1 MKTKISAVLVTLLLL
16 AMLPIHEGAFGAVFN
31 PTDEDEFR
39 DALEASE
46 SNGEDNTIALPE
58 GVFDTDGEP
67 FTFNPTDTG
76 TLLIVGTEEGA
87 TIIDA
92 GGDGRGISINTSNL
106 PDDSVADVT
115 VSSLTIRDGSDSF
128 GANLFVL
135 TASAD
140 ITVLNCTFQNGASN
154 FGGGARAFTANGNI
168 NVRNNLFTGNSSVI
182 GGGID
187 CVVTT
192 SGNIEVSSNTFTGN
206 TGGKGGGLFAQNS
219 DGSVFVSNNTFIE
232 NEGVDG
238 GGAFIS
244 TIGDTVIT
252 VAENTFSGNFAENQ
266 GGGVNINATS
276 SGATTVEDNLFS
288 GNSCGDRG
296 GGAFIFTDESDTSL
310 RDNTFTSNSADVNGG
325 GLSIFLK
332 TQDASATLNGNM
344 FTGSTAVTGFG
355 ADISVNDDVELDNIG
370 SPVILIDNT
379 FTDFFSYCANI
390 PGCVPN
396 VTGDVVFNQESALLQ
411 NSTRAEGGLS
421 AGVGCALVT
430 SDLDGR
436 IVWINILVLL
446 LPAFIVLAIYIK
458 RRSGNNKRRWGK
470 PRLLAVPLLALGLFS
485 FEDTL
490 SAADF
495 NVSTP
500 AGFRQALTTAESNG
514 QDDTIFLAGG
524 VYNTSGTSF
533 SYNPAEDNA
542 LTVFGAGTGVTI
554 LDAGGAGQVLTFNT
568 IASLPSTAQSP
579 LTDDNA
585 DILVSGLTVRNGS
598 SPFIGAAQVRTGA
611 ANVTF
616 EDCAF
621 SNSTADFGAGL
632 DVFTASGNITVSGS
646 GFNNNSATFGGGL
659 SLNTTTGLI
668 FVLQNVFS
676 GNTAT
681 DGGAGTIVNTNG
693 VTRLESNFV
702 DNNTA
707 DNRGGG
713 FRVEIGTGSLIAV
726 NNVFADNSANSGGA
740 MNINNSSGNVT
751 LTSNTLTEN
760 SAVDIGGALGIFVS
774 DDSSVTNI
782 YNNIFWLNTIILGN
796 GVDIFINDDVNANDI
811 GSEVNL
817 FNNDVS
823 ELFSLCE
830 QVVGCLPD
838 VSSGMNINEN
848 PEFVDPVA
856 LNFRLQRNSPA
867 IDAGDTNAP
876 SLPVTDF
883 DGNPRI
889 TRGETD
895 MGAFEF
901 LRAAVSGDGCSIAS
915 TSNAKGLIS
924 AYIVVLAILLLP
936 SLRFLIRR
944 AIRKR

>member
-1 MKTKISAVLVTLLLL
+1 MKTKISAVVATLLLM
-16 AMLPIHEGAFGAVFN
+16 AILPIHEGALGAVFN
-31 PTDEDEFR
+31 PTNEDEFR
-39 DALEASE
+39 DALDASE
-46 SNGEDNTIALPE
+46 SNGEDNTIALPG
-58 GVFDTDGEP
+58 GVFHTDGEP

-76 TLLIVGTEEGA
+76 TLLILGTGEGA

-115 VSSLTIRDGSDSF
+115 VSGLTIRDGSDSF

-140 ITVLNCTFQNGASN
+140 ITVLSCTFQNGASN
-154 FGGGARAFTANGNI
+154 FGGGARAFTAKGNI
-168 NVRNNLFTGNSSVI
+168 NFTSNLFTGNSGVT

-206 TGGKGGGLFAQNS
+206 KGRRGGGIFAQNS
-219 DGSVFVSNNTFIE
+219 DGSVLVSNNTFIE

-238 GGAFIS
+238 GGVFIS
-244 TIGDTVIT
+244 TIGDTEIAV
-252 VAENTFSGNFAENQ
+252 VGNTFSDNFSENQ
-266 GGGVNINATS
+266 GGGVNINAMS

-288 GNSCGDRG
+288 RNSCGDRG
-296 GGAFIFTDESDTSL
+296 GGAFIFTDASDTSL

-325 GLSIFLK
+325 GVSIFLK

-344 FTGSTAVTGFG
+344 FTGGTAVTGFG
-355 ADISVNDDVELDNIG
+355 ADISVNDDVDLDNIG

-396 VTGDVVFNQESALLQ
+396 VTGQVVSNQGSAVLGD
-411 NSTRAEGGLS
+411 STRTEGGLS
-421 AGVGCALVT
+421 AGGGCALVN
-430 SDLDGR
+430 SKLDAR
-436 IVWINILVLL
+436 IVSINILVLF
-446 LPAFIVLAIYIK
+446 LPAFMLLAIYIK
-458 RRSGNNKRRWGK
+458 RRSGNNKRSRAK
-470 PRLLAVPLLALGLFS
+470 SILLAVLPLALTIFC
-485 FEDTL
+485 FEDKL

-514 QDDTIFLAGG
+514 QDDTIFLAEG
-524 VYNTSGTSF
+524 VYNTGGTSF
-533 SYNPAEDNA
+533 SYNPAEDNSLA
-542 LTVFGAGTGVTI
+542 VFGAGTGLTI
-554 LDAGGAGQVLTFNT
+554 LDAGGAGVVLAFNT
-568 IASLPSTAQSP
+568 TASLVSTGQLP
-579 LTDDNA
+579 LADDNA
-585 DILVSGLTVRNGS
+585 DILVSDLTVRNGS
-598 SPFIGAAQVRTGA
+598 SSFIGAAQVRTSA

-616 EDCAF
+616 EDCTF
-621 SNSTADFGAGL
+621 SNSTAVYGAGL
-632 DVFTASGNITVSGS
+632 NVFTASGNITLSGS
-646 GFNNNSATFGGGL
+646 SFNKNIATFGGGL
-659 SLNTTTGLI
+659 SLSTTKGHISL
-668 FVLQNVFS
+668 LQNSFS
-676 GNTAT
+676 GNEAT
-681 DGGAGTIVNTNG
+681 DGGAGEIGNTDG
-693 VTRLESNFV
+693 LTRLESNFV
-702 DNNTA
+702 ENNTA

-713 FRVEIGTGSLIAV
+713 LKLEIGTGSLIAV
-726 NNVFADNSANSGGA
+726 NNVFIDNSANSGGA
-740 MNINNSSGNVT
+740 ININNSSGNVT

-760 SAVDIGGALGIFVS
+760 TAVDIGGALVIFVS

-811 GSEVNL
+811 GSQLNL

-823 ELFSLCE
+823 ETYSLCE
-830 QVVGCLPD
+830 QMVGCLPD

-848 PEFVDPVA
+848 PEFVDPGA

-867 IDAGDTNAP
+867 IDSGDNNAP
-876 SLPVTDF
+876 SLPATDF

-889 TRGETD
+889 TGGETD

-901 LRAAVSGDGCSIAS
+901 LGAALSGNGCSIAS
-915 TSNAKGLIS
+915 KSNPKGLLY
-924 AYIVVLAILLLP
+924 AYIFALPILLLP
-936 SLRFLIRR
+936 ASRFLIRR
-944 AIRKR
+944 AIRKL